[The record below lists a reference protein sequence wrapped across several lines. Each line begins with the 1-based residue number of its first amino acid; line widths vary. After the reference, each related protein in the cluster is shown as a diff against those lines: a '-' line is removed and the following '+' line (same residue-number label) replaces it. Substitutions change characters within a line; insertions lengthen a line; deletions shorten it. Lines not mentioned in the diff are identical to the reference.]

1 MMDALTMG
9 NYGVYVWSCF
19 GLSLIVVIVCAVQ
32 AWQRHRN
39 IFNDIRMRLR
49 AMDSEL

>member
-9 NYGVYVWSCF
+9 NYGVYVWSGC
-19 GLSLIVVIVCAVQ
+19 GRTLIVIIVCTLQ

-39 IFNDIRMRLR
+39 IINDIRTRLR